1 MSRPNIAYNV
11 HKLSQF
17 LSQPRVPHMKAA
29 TRILQYIKG
38 TLGQGVFF
46 PLESDLQLKAF
57 CDADWAGC
65 PDTRNSLTRYCV
77 FLGNALVSWRS
88 KKQKVVSRS
97 STKAG
102 YRSMVTTTCEVT
114 WFLYLLKDLH
124 ISHEKLVLMYYDNQA
139 ALHIFANP
147 VFHKMS
153 KHIDADCHIVRN
165 KVLDGTIKTFY
176 VSS

>member
-1 MSRPNIAYNV
+1 
-11 HKLSQF
+11 
-17 LSQPRVPHMKAA
+17 
-29 TRILQYIKG
+29 
-38 TLGQGVFF
+38 
-46 PLESDLQLKAF
+46 
-57 CDADWAGC
+57 
-65 PDTRNSLTRYCV
+65 
-77 FLGNALVSWRS
+77 
-88 KKQKVVSRS
+88 
-97 STKAG
+97 
-102 YRSMVTTTCEVT
+102 MVITTCEVT

>member
-1 MSRPNIAYNV
+1 M
-11 HKLSQF
+11 
-17 LSQPRVPHMKAA
+17 
-29 TRILQYIKG
+29 
-38 TLGQGVFF
+38 
-46 PLESDLQLKAF
+46 
-57 CDADWAGC
+57 
-65 PDTRNSLTRYCV
+65 

-176 VSS
+176 VSSKNQLADIFTKALGVDNFLRLLKILGIINIFDNNVQYPEYTKQNQEARALLLRGSVENKKQGGSQHQGELQDAK

>member
-1 MSRPNIAYNV
+1 M
-11 HKLSQF
+11 
-17 LSQPRVPHMKAA
+17 
-29 TRILQYIKG
+29 
-38 TLGQGVFF
+38 
-46 PLESDLQLKAF
+46 
-57 CDADWAGC
+57 
-65 PDTRNSLTRYCV
+65 

-97 STKAG
+97 STKAE

-124 ISHEKLVLMYYDNQA
+124 ISHEKLVLMYCDNQA

-147 VFHKMS
+147 VFHEMS